1 MDKDLASS
9 KDYVPKLKWVAISCD
24 GSILSSDDHSS
35 EDIDRRNLK
44 SIMIVDTDGNPVITQ
59 HYFPGQRMIYRARTA
74 MRTGIGVLD
83 RIHILGWE
91 ENGVE
96 HVAFIAESDK
106 SIEMG
111 RFIPPDHPLAKE
123 KPWHY
128 EIELAATDLIR
139 VEPPSHNDPDKAV
152 LNPDKAPVVETV
164 DESFQLGPGP
174 IRSSTN
180 SRIQ

>member
-9 KDYVPKLKWVAISCD
+9 KGYVPKLKWVAVSRD

-35 EDIDRRNLK
+35 EEIDRQNLK
-44 SIMIVDTDGNPVITQ
+44 SLMIVDLDGNPVITQ

-74 MRTGIGVLD
+74 MRTGVGVLD

-91 ENGVE
+91 EHGIE

-139 VEPPSHNDPDKAV
+139 VEPPNHNDPDTAV
-152 LNPDKAPVVETV
+152 LNPDTEPDDKTT
-164 DESFQLGPGP
+164 DESTQPEPGP
-174 IRSSTN
+174 IQSSTS